1 MAESFWTD
9 DLIEQ
14 ARALYIDKGLSASI
28 VAAAVGAKSRNAVI
42 GIAHRKNWERSPGIG
57 HANSKAAHQ
66 KRAMTPRN
74 PEKPRLAVQG
84 PPAPRIAPSELPR
97 GANPKPWMDRRV
109 RECAWPVEG
118 EGTAVL
124 SCCAPVT
131 VRKDGQFHS
140 YCAAH
145 LLLGTV
151 RTISKPRAPYEPNVI
166 RVPARVR

>member
-1 MAESFWTD
+1 MKTQLFYFSGTGNSLRVAK
-9 DLIEQ
+9 DLAAILGDTEVV
-14 ARALYIDKGLSASI
+14 SI
-28 VAAAVGAKSRNAVI
+28 
-42 GIAHRKNWERSPGIG
+42 P
-57 HANSKAAHQ
+57 KAM
-66 KRAMTPRN
+66 KN